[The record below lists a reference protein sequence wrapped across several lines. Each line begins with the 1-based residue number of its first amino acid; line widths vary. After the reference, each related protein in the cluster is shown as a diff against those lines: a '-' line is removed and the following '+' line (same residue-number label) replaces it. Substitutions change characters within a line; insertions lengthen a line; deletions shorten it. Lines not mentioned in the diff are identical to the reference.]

1 MDGIWF
7 AVIIVKLVE
16 ISVIT
21 PPVGLN
27 LFAVMAASDTRI
39 PARAIYAGIVPFL
52 LVEALILLL
61 LITLPA
67 LSTWLPTRV
76 IG

>member
-1 MDGIWF
+1 M
-7 AVIIVKLVE
+7 IIVKLVE

-27 LFAVMAASDTRI
+27 LFAVMAASETRI
-39 PARAIYAGIVPFL
+39 SAREIYGGILPFVL
-52 LVEALILLL
+52 AEALILLL
-61 LITLPA
+61 LVLVPA
-67 LSTWLPTRV
+67 LSTWLPTQM